1 MSYRSKTSPVQLYG
15 QDGTDSCSVGARA
28 DQNLRT
34 SEPARP
40 PRELYLHSTLAVPRD
55 QIPIVDG
62 FRKPAPL
69 PPRQGD
75 GSSVIVFDLDAHE
88 TWLCLPVGAL
98 QHFPGHGELV

>member
-1 MSYRSKTSPVQLYG
+1 LWSAGR
-15 QDGTDSCSVGARA
+15 
-28 DQNLRT
+28 
-34 SEPARP
+34 SEPSNIGACTTS
-40 PRELYLHSTLAVPRD
+40 RELYLHSTLAFPRD

-62 FRKPAPL
+62 FL

-75 GSSVIVFDLDAHE
+75 GSSMIVFDLDAHE

>member
-1 MSYRSKTSPVQLYG
+1 MDNLHESELSTVTVIRRKGEY
-15 QDGTDSCSVGARA
+15 CGARA

-98 QHFPGHGELV
+98 QHFPGHGELA